1 MHLSS
6 NKNTNF
12 YYFISRN
19 MILIELKIT
28 DFHGKK
34 CRFWK
39 VRTRRLI
46 LLLKKYFKKINII

>member
-1 MHLSS
+1 MHLNS

-28 DFHGKK
+28 VFYAKK
-34 CRFWK
+34 MPILESADKTFDIITEK
-39 VRTRRLI
+39 ILI
-46 LLLKKYFKKINII
+46 